1 MKTRFSFRT
10 SLPSASLVLA
20 VACTAACGASG
31 ESLPEDTEAE
41 HRDQDAGDGPPRA
54 PDGSLAPDAATPIVN
69 DADAPHAPDDSLD
82 AGKPSQDAAL
92 PPPPPPPPAQDAGC
106 DAAVGDAAPPT
117 NGTTYYVDPL
127 VGNMA
132 NPGTAARPWRTLEE
146 VFAANKTFASGDRI
160 TLRRGYHGGP
170 IIRGRNAGRVTIGA
184 EPGHAPIMKWVKFSG
199 AQGWTLEDVFINPQA
214 APADTQGTMI
224 EFLASSSDNVV
235 RNVGAYSTQDPYGW
249 RANEAAWL
257 SQQKQ
262 GLDIASGGNNRIVD
276 VHLMNT
282 GNGML
287 VRSTGNVIEGTTLE
301 NFTRDGWVVLGNN
314 NTWQYNVMM
323 NAIMTDHTISI
334 FSRSPER
341 LHRDMVQTW
350 NGSKTGMVFRGN
362 TLIAVA
368 DPSLP
373 VAGND
378 PTATGYIDKRI
389 PAFAGWDGPFS
400 NYTFENNVIFTDHQA
415 GIWLNNATNCRIV
428 NNTLTTIALPTST
441 GFPAVKIIG
450 ASSGNVV
457 FNNIANKFDYLAS
470 AVASQGQNLTAP
482 SYGTTFLAQL
492 QPMADVRLR
501 PSAAL
506 AIDRA
511 NDAFAPALDADRS
524 PRPASG
530 RDIGAYE
537 LAASASADALA
548 PTVPG
553 APRVVAVPGLGADLA
568 WEASTDNRGVKG
580 YDVYRNGAKVGR
592 TRNGA
597 RFFDLNATPERA
609 SYAVVAFDASGNR
622 SAMSRAASP

>member
-1 MKTRFSFRT
+1 MTTRLSFRT
-10 SLPSASLVLA
+10 NLPTASLVLV

-31 ESLPEDTEAE
+31 EDLPGDADLGRTDAQSPDEASNL
-41 HRDQDAGDGPPRA
+41 
-54 PDGSLAPDAATPIVN
+54 PDGSSPRDARGPSTTDGESAHAPDA
-69 DADAPHAPDDSLD
+69 SSD
-82 AGKPSQDAAL
+82 AGQASHDAEPPPVPPTHASDAGSDAAI
-92 PPPPPPPPAQDAGC
+92 P
-106 DAAVGDAAPPT
+106 DAAAPT
-117 NGTTYYVDPL
+117 SGTAYYVDPL
-127 VGNMA
+127 TGSMA
-132 NPGTAARPWRTLEE
+132 NPGSASRPWRTLEE
-146 VFAANKTFASGDRI
+146 VFAANKTFTAGDRVY
-160 TLRRGYHGGP
+160 LRRGYHGGP
-170 IIRGRNAGRVTIGA
+170 IIRGRHAGRVTIGA

-199 AQGWTLEDVFINPQA
+199 AQGFTLEDVFINPQV
-214 APADTQGTMI
+214 APADSQGTMI

-235 RNVGAYSTQDPYGW
+235 SNVGAYSTQDPYGW

-262 GLDIASGGNNRIVD
+262 GLDIASGGNNRIVG

-287 VRSTGNVIEGTTLE
+287 VRSTGNVIDGTTLE
-301 NFTRDGWVVLGNN
+301 NFSRDGWVVLGNH

-334 FSRSPER
+334 FARSPER

-362 TLIAVA
+362 TMIAVA

-373 VAGND
+373 IAGND
-378 PTATGYIDKRI
+378 PTTTGYIDKRI

-400 NYTFENNVIFTDHQA
+400 DYTFENNVIFTDHQA
-415 GIWLNNATNCRIV
+415 GIWLNNATNCRVV
-428 NNTLTTIALPTST
+428 NNTMTTIALPASG

-457 FNNIANKFDYLAS
+457 FNNIANKFDYLPS

-482 SYGTTFLAQL
+482 SYGATFLAQL
-492 QPMADVRLR
+492 QPMGDVRLK
-501 PSAAL
+501 PTASL

-511 NDAFAPALDADRS
+511 NDSFAPALDADRAA
-524 PRPASG
+524 RPASA

-537 LAASASADALA
+537 RGSWPSADSSS
-548 PTVPG
+548 PTIPG
-553 APRVVAVPGLGADLA
+553 KPRVVTVPGLGADLA
-568 WEASTDNRGVKG
+568 WDASTDNRAVKG
-580 YDVYRNGAKVGR
+580 YDVYRNGVKVGR

-597 RFFDLNATPERA
+597 RFFDVHASPERS
-609 SYAVVAFDASGNR
+609 SYAVVAFDMSGNR
-622 SAMSRAASP
+622 SPASPASAP